1 MMETYRTK
9 MCGQINKEDVGTE
22 VVLSGWVQKR
32 RDLGGVIFID
42 FRDRS
47 GLVQIVLNPE
57 YNAQAH
63 EIGDKIRS
71 EYVLTI
77 KGKVVERSPETVNPK
92 METGELEVYVSDV
105 EILNDAKTPPFLI
118 EDGVDVDENVRL
130 KYRYLDLR
138 RPSMQKGLILR
149 HKTTKA
155 FRDFLDQNGFLE
167 METPM
172 LTKSTPEGARD
183 YLVPSRV
190 HPGEF
195 FALPQSPQIFKQLLM
210 VSGFDRYFQVVRCF
224 RDEDL
229 RADRQPEFT
238 QVDIETSFMKM
249 EDFLPLM
256 EEMMAFV
263 CEQAI
268 GLKVEL
274 PFQRLTYA
282 EAMNRY
288 GSDKPDLR
296 FGMELT
302 DISDLAANCGFK
314 VFSGAIEKGGQVK
327 GINVKGC
334 GHYSRKDVD
343 DLMKFASKYGAK
355 GLAWIAFK
363 DGEIKGPIGKFFSE
377 EEINHFK
384 NRFEAEEGDLLLF
397 VADSAKVVADA
408 LGALRLKFGKELG
421 LINNDVF
428 KFAWVVDFPLLEF
441 DEEAKR
447 YVALHHPFTM
457 PRVEDIPLFDT
468 NPSEIRAQAYDLV
481 LNGYEVGGGSSRIYK
496 RDIQEKMFKALGFS
510 TEEAQEKFG
519 FLLDAFEYG
528 TPPHGGMALGLDR
541 LVMLLA
547 GRNNLREV
555 IAFPKTASATDPMTD
570 APGPVDQKQLDELSI
585 ELKLPEEVKA

>member
-1 MMETYRTK
+1 METYRTK

-468 NPSEIRAQAYDLV
+468 NPGEIRAQAYDLV

>member
-1 MMETYRTK
+1 
-9 MCGQINKEDVGTE
+9 
-22 VVLSGWVQKR
+22 
-32 RDLGGVIFID
+32 
-42 FRDRS
+42 
-47 GLVQIVLNPE
+47 
-57 YNAQAH
+57 
-63 EIGDKIRS
+63 
-71 EYVLTI
+71 
-77 KGKVVERSPETVNPK
+77 
-92 METGELEVYVSDV
+92 
-105 EILNDAKTPPFLI
+105 
-118 EDGVDVDENVRL
+118 
-130 KYRYLDLR
+130 
-138 RPSMQKGLILR
+138 MQKGLILR

-468 NPSEIRAQAYDLV
+468 NPGEIRAQAYDLV

>member
-1 MMETYRTK
+1 METYRTK

>member
-1 MMETYRTK
+1 MSFRTHH
-9 MCGQINKEDVGTE
+9 CGKIGKENIGEE
-22 VVLSGWVQKR
+22 VTLSGWVQKR
-32 RDLGGVIFID
+32 RDLGGVIFVD
-42 FRDRS
+42 LRDRS

-57 YNAQAH
+57 FNEKAH
-63 EIGDKIRS
+63 LIGDRIRS
-71 EYVLTI
+71 EYVLTV
-77 KGKVVERSPETVNPK
+77 KGQVVLRSPETINPK
-92 METGELEVYVSDV
+92 MQTGEVEIHITEV
-105 EILNDAKTPPFLI
+105 EILNEAKTPPFLI
-118 EDGVDVDENVRL
+118 EDQIEVDENVRL

-138 RPSMQKGLILR
+138 RQSMQNSLILR
-149 HKTTKA
+149 HRTTKA
-155 FRDFLDQNGFLE
+155 FRDFLDDKGFLE
-167 METPM
+167 IETPM

-210 VSGFDRYFQVVRCF
+210 VSGYERYFQVVRCF

-238 QVDIETSFMKM
+238 QVDIETSF
-249 EDFLPLM
+249 LTM
-256 EEMMAFV
+256 EELLAMMEQMVAHV
-263 CEQAI
+263 CEQSI

-274 PFQRLTYA
+274 PIQRLSYQ
-282 EAMNRY
+282 EAMSRF

-296 FGMELT
+296 FGMELV
-302 DISDLAANCGFK
+302 DVSDLVANCGFK
-314 VFSGAIEKGGQVK
+314 VFASAVERGGQVK

-377 EEINHFK
+377 EEIAQFK
-384 NRFEAEEGDLLLF
+384 DRFAVVEGDLILF
-397 VADSAKVVADA
+397 VADSPKVVADS
-408 LGALRLKFGKELG
+408 LGALRSKFGKDLG
-421 LINNDVF
+421 LIDPNVF
-428 KFAWVVDFPLLEF
+428 KFAWVMDFPLVEY
-441 DEEAKR
+441 DEDAKR

-457 PRVEDIPLFDT
+457 PRVEDLPLFDT
-468 NPSEIRAQAYDLV
+468 DPSQIRAQAYDLV
-481 LNGYEVGGGSSRIYK
+481 LNGYEVGGGSMRIYK
-496 RDIQEKMFKALGFS
+496 REIQEKMFRALGFS
-510 TEEAQEKFG
+510 KEEAQEKFG

-541 LVMLLA
+541 FVMLLA
-547 GRNNLREV
+547 GRTNLREV

-570 APGPVDQKQLDELSI
+570 APGEVEEKQLNELHI
-585 ELKLPEEVKA
+585 QLKLPEEVKA